1 MPLAEVL
8 IKSRE
13 QVDIDPHE
21 QYKQVT
27 IKLWGQGVVLRDEV
41 DGSSIAGAKRFVVR
55 PQQFIVSRID
65 ARNGAFGLVPDFLD
79 GAVVSNDFPTFTP
92 NSSRL
97 LPAFLGWMSKT
108 RGFIDL
114 CRAASEG
121 TTNRVRLKENLFM
134 ATKIPLPPL
143 SQQRRIVPR
152 IEELAARIEEAQGL
166 RRQAFEEA
174 KALVGAEIAALFS
187 KGEQDGWLVQHLGNL
202 VTDTRYGTS
211 EKTTD
216 DSSGTPILRMGN
228 IQNNRL
234 DLSELKYLHLQERDQ
249 ANLLLETGDILVNRT
264 NSADLVGKCAVFDL
278 ENEYSFASYLI
289 RLRLDKTKAEPTFVA
304 SYINSPLG
312 REYMFREK
320 KQMTG
325 QANINATKLKDL
337 QILIPPL
344 SEQRRIAA
352 YLDDLQAKVDSL
364 KRLQTET
371 AAELDALLPSV
382 LDLAFKG
389 EL

>member
-1 MPLAEVL
+1 VWSCS
-8 IKSRE
+8 IKPSQSRSSPTTIGGPRRHD
-13 QVDIDPHE
+13 VPHA
-21 QYKQVT
+21 
-27 IKLWGQGVVLRDEV
+27 IH
-41 DGSSIAGAKRFVVR
+41 
-55 PQQFIVSRID
+55 
-65 ARNGAFGLVPDFLD
+65 PDS
-79 GAVVSNDFPTFTP
+79 V
-92 NSSRL
+92 
-97 LPAFLGWMSKT
+97 
-108 RGFIDL
+108 
-114 CRAASEG
+114 
-121 TTNRVRLKENLFM
+121 
-134 ATKIPLPPL
+134 
-143 SQQRRIVPR
+143 
-152 IEELAARIEEAQGL
+152 
-166 RRQAFEEA
+166 
-174 KALVGAEIAALFS
+174 
-187 KGEQDGWLVQHLGNL
+187 
-202 VTDTRYGTS
+202 
-211 EKTTD
+211 
-216 DSSGTPILRMGN
+216 
-228 IQNNRL
+228 L

-289 RLRLDKTKAEPTFVA
+289 RLRLDKTKAEPNFVA

-337 QILIPPL
+337 QIPIPPL

-382 LDLAFKG
+382 LDRAFKG
-389 EL
+389 KL